1 MKPGDLLLITR
12 AASVQFIRPIRCRLI
27 RIDDRPT
34 YDGWVWLDV
43 YQLDARDRAV
53 ARRSIFVQRAGVRQA
68 DPGQPSPQ
76 RATRRPP
83 MCTTPRQIRRGS

>member
-43 YQLDARDRAV
+43 YQLDARDRAAV
-53 ARRSIFVQRAGVRQA
+53 RRSIFVQRAGVRPA
-68 DPGQPSPQ
+68 AHGQPPPQ
-76 RATRRPP
+76 RATQRPP
-83 MCTTPRQIRRGS
+83 LRTTPS

>member
-12 AASVQFIRPIRCRLI
+12 AAGVQFIRPIRCRLI
-27 RIDDRPT
+27 RIDARPT

-68 DPGQPSPQ
+68 GQGHQ
-76 RATRRPP
+76 PP
-83 MCTTPRQIRRGS
+83 

>member
-1 MKPGDLLLITR
+1 MRPGDLLLITR

-34 YDGWVWLDV
+34 YDGWVWLEV

-53 ARRSIFVQRAGVRQA
+53 TRRSIFVRRAGVRPA
-68 DPGQPSPQ
+68 DPGHPPPQ
-76 RATRRPP
+76 SATRRPAHP
-83 MCTTPRQIRRGS
+83 TTARRP